1 MRSKYRS
8 SGGGGLGF
16 FAFQDII
23 TGTAGFLIVIAV
35 LLALDINI
43 PKGPSSEEDPV
54 PANSQKL
61 DAILTEIARLKSRL
75 EKLQTIPVD
84 APETLQRQIAELKEA
99 ITAIISTQLKK
110 NSMPNPADVQDR
122 SLLIEKQKHLTATEE
137 AETRLAELRRK
148 AAEAA
153 SDIVSLEKSLK
164 DAEEMLKQAIS
175 NENIIKLI
183 PDDTAH
189 SKKPVVILVDE
200 NHYEIHT
207 LGGGAAQQASSTPDL
222 KTKLT
227 PTPPTTH
234 FLVLYYKPSS
244 AGGFSNLN
252 QEMRGMGYEIG
263 YDLVTESTKLE
274 F

>member
-8 SGGGGLGF
+8 VGGGGLGF

-43 PKGPSSEEDPV
+43 PKGPSSVKDPT
-54 PANSQKL
+54 PANRQKL
-61 DAILTEIARLKSRL
+61 DSILAEIARLKSRL
-75 EKLQTIPVD
+75 EKLQTVAVD
-84 APETLQRQIAELKEA
+84 APETLRRQIAELKDA
-99 ITAIISTQLKK
+99 ITAIVSAQLKK
-110 NSMPNPADVQDR
+110 NSLPNPADVQDR
-122 SLLIEKQKHLTATEE
+122 SLLIETQKHLTVAQETE
-137 AETRLAELRRK
+137 TSLAQIKRK
-148 AAEAA
+148 ADEAA
-153 SDIVSLEKSLK
+153 SEIVTLEKSLK

-183 PDDTAH
+183 PDDTVHA
-189 SKKPVVILVDE
+189 KKPVVILVDE
-200 NHYEIHT
+200 NNYEIHI
-207 LGGGAAQQASSTPDL
+207 LGGGPAQQASSTPDL
-222 KTKLT
+222 RTKLA
-227 PTPPTTH
+227 PMPPSTH

-244 AGGFSNLN
+244 AGGFNSLN
-252 QEMRGMGYEIG
+252 QEMRGLGYEIG